1 MKALAMKTSLK
12 YMFCC
17 LFIAVVLTG
26 CHLFFPNHG
35 EEGEG
40 EPEEGEVATE
50 GEWLPEGEPIE
61 YEGETVEGEIDEGEP
76 VDEGEA
82 VEGEPEGE
90 SAEGEAELP
99 EFVSADTGYDYRN
112 APGVDYMEP
121 EEGTEEGETE
131 RELVEP
137 DVIRRS
143 SNLLYV
149 LNQYRG
155 LTIVN
160 LDNETLLSQTPT
172 VGYPR
177 DLYLVGNKAYV
188 LVSYAQEVTFEDGV
202 FKVRYGSKL
211 YLFDITD
218 PENVAQESVFSFN
231 GDLVDSRMVGSILY
245 AVCSD
250 YSYYEGVEEGVVIET
265 ASAEKSYGMTWAVSV
280 DTADPEDIHV
290 VKTVGF
296 EGYGNL
302 IQATD
307 LAIFTVTNDYDT
319 NNSLITYID
328 IDDPDGDM
336 IVRGTAAVEGYMAD
350 RFKMDTWNGALRV
363 VTNTWTP
370 ARNTLITTLDLSD
383 PDTMAQLGQTLLAS
397 ASGETV
403 YATRFDGPRA
413 YIVTYLTKDPLF
425 VVDLSDPS
433 SPRVSGELE
442 IPGWSTHIEP
452 RGDRLV
458 ALGVDDQGGWRVM
471 VSLFDVSDPAA
482 PLRLDY
488 ASFGDGWSWSSAYGD
503 VKALSVFDDVI
514 LAPFSGWNYG
524 SGGYDRLQFV
534 SWDREGLEPRGF
546 VDLQGSVVRS
556 FTYSGGYYAV
566 TQEQLAVI
574 DAEDL
579 AVPIVENTLSLAEN
593 VADLVP
599 LDNGLAVEIISRYDT
614 NDTLLRIRNQQGV
627 PGASITLP
635 VAGVSAAFAWN
646 QSVAV
651 VSAVYE
657 YEPAYRSYC
666 LVSLVDF
673 SVPETPEL
681 IGKWQADLEPWY
693 GGWWWGPYY
702 PEMDVMKSIYYYPW
716 YYSTGASA
724 VLAGDYLVLRGYGS
738 VFDTVVGDAVPWQG
752 LAVMNLAIAEEVDYL
767 GLGYDKV
774 AGIDAADGLVYLS
787 TEASLGLDAQQRPV
801 CAYYMQTLDPA
812 LMQVSDPVNVPG
824 VFQHKL
830 PQSDV
835 FVLKDT
841 QYGEGGE
848 AVTLLRSGTL
858 DEKKFNLIDSA
869 RLPFSYGDIRIDG
882 NFVAYLGYHYD
893 VPVYVDPYVV
903 EEGESDDVDRTVE
916 ILPPVEP
923 GYTLGTLLVSGDGL
937 FTENEP
943 LNLGSVWCSL
953 LGVKNSRAFLSVSGA
968 AVACFDFNV
977 APPELTCL
985 SPVMGYPSA
994 IRFDADNAYLP
1005 LGYSG
1010 ALVLPL

>member
-1 MKALAMKTSLK
+1 MKTSLN
-12 YMFCC
+12 YILCG
-17 LFIAVVLTG
+17 LVIVLALSG
-26 CHLFFPNHG
+26 CHLLFPNN
-35 EEGEG
+35 EGEG
-40 EPEEGEVATE
+40 EPEEGETPVE
-50 GEWLPEGEPIE
+50 GEWLPEGELVE
-61 YEGETVEGEIDEGEP
+61 YEGEPMEGEVNEGEP
-76 VDEGEA
+76 EDEGEA
-82 VEGEPEGE
+82 PEGEAIEGEPEGE
-90 SAEGEAELP
+90 SGEGEAELP

-112 APGVDYMEP
+112 GPEVDYMEP
-121 EEGTEEGETE
+121 GEGTEEGETE

-155 LTIVN
+155 LSIVD
-160 LDNETLLSQTPT
+160 LDSETLLSQTPT

-188 LVSYAQEVTFEDGV
+188 LVSYAQEVTFDESV
-202 FKVRYGSKL
+202 FKVQYGSKL
-211 YLFDITD
+211 YLFDIAD
-218 PENVAQESVFSFN
+218 PEHVLQESVFSFD

-250 YSYYEGVEEGVVIET
+250 YSYYGEVPEGTVIDT

-280 DTADPEDIHV
+280 DTADPDNIHV
-290 VKTVGF
+290 VETVGF

-302 IQATD
+302 IQATSY
-307 LAIFTVTNDYDT
+307 AIFTVTNNYDT

-328 IDDPDGDM
+328 IDDPAGDM
-336 IVRGTAAVEGYMAD
+336 TVRGTAAVQGYMAD
-350 RFKMDTWNGALRV
+350 RFKMDAWNGALRV

-370 ARNTLITTLDLSD
+370 ARNTLITTLDTNN
-383 PDTMAQLGQTLLAS
+383 PDTMAQLGQTLLES

-425 VVDLSDPS
+425 VVDLSDPT
-433 SPRVSGELE
+433 SPKVTGELE

-471 VSLFDVSDPAA
+471 VSLFDVTDPSA

-488 ASFGDGWSWSSAYGD
+488 ASFGDGWSWSSAYSD
-503 VKALSVFDDVI
+503 VKALSVFDDMI
-514 LAPFSGWNYG
+514 LVPFSGWNYG

-534 SWDREGLEPRGF
+534 SWDWEGLEPLGF

-556 FTYSGGYYAV
+556 FAYSGGYYAV

-574 DAEDL
+574 DADDL
-579 AVPIVENTLSLAEN
+579 AAPVVVNTLSLAEN

-599 LDNGLAVEIISRYDT
+599 LGNGWTVEIVSRYDA
-614 NDTLLRIRNQQGV
+614 NDTLLRARNQEGA
-627 PGASITLP
+627 PGASISLP
-635 VAGVSAAFAWN
+635 VAGIAAAFTWN
-646 QSVAV
+646 QAVAV
-651 VSAVYE
+651 VSPAYVYE
-657 YEPAYRSYC
+657 PEYKGYYN
-666 LVSLVDF
+666 VFLVDF
-673 SVPETPEL
+673 SVAETPEL
-681 IGKWQADLEPWY
+681 VGKWQANLEPWY
-693 GGWWWGPYY
+693 GGWWQGPYF
-702 PEMDVMKSIYYYPW
+702 PEIDVMKMLYYYPW

-738 VFDTVVGDAVPWQG
+738 VFDMIVGDAVPWQG
-752 LAVMNLAIAEEVDYL
+752 LAVIDLAVAEEVDYL
-767 GLGYDKV
+767 GLGYDNV

-787 TEASLGLDAQQRPV
+787 TEASLGLDGRQRPV
-801 CAYYMQTLDPA
+801 CAYYLQTLDPA

-824 VFQHKL
+824 VFLHKV
-830 PQSDV
+830 PESDV
-835 FVLKDT
+835 FLLKDT

-848 AVTLLRSGTL
+848 AITLLRSGTL
-858 DEKKFNLIDSA
+858 GAKEFELIDSA

-882 NFVAYLGYHYD
+882 NFIACLGYRYD
-893 VPVYVDPYVV
+893 VPVYIDPYGV
-903 EEGESDDVDRTVE
+903 EEGETDNLDRTVE

-923 GYTLGTLLVSGDGL
+923 GYTLETLQAAGDGL
-937 FTENEP
+937 FTENASLE
-943 LNLGSVWCSL
+943 LGPVWCSL
-953 LGVKNSRAFLSVSGA
+953 LGVKNSRVFLSVSGA
-968 AVACFDFNV
+968 AVASFDFTI

-985 SPVMGYPSA
+985 LPVMGYPST
-994 IRFDADNAYLP
+994 IRFDANNAYLP

-1010 ALVLPL
+1010 TLVLPL